1 MMLPSETWALDSTS
15 QLRAWASDSGL
26 REWVNTRAQLADAP
40 SRIHEWKTHGGPG
53 HEHETPFS
61 NLITDIRPIALP
73 AEREWP
79 DQLVF
84 LDQVRGRA

>member
-26 REWVNTRAQLADAP
+26 SGSTPKLNSLMIP

-53 HEHETPFS
+53 QKHETLFS
-61 NLITDIRPIALP
+61 NLVTDIRPLVLP

-79 DQLVF
+79 DQLAF
-84 LDQVRGRA
+84 LDQMRGRA